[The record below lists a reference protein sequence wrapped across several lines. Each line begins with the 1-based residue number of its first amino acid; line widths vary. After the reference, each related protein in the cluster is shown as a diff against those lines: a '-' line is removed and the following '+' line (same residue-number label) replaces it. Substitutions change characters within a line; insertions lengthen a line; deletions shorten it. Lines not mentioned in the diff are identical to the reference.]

1 MLKKFFLIVLSVSG
15 GIVVGN
21 AAAAFITL
29 LGIIPRLAQIS
40 DTDKHV
46 VLYQRMFTL
55 GMFLFSLIFS
65 LNISFKL
72 SKYISVFFGLF
83 FGTFVGLFASALAE
97 VLNVIPVVA
106 RKLDLRDYVTY
117 LILAIVMGKVVG
129 SLAHWLILIK

>member
-1 MLKKFFLIVLSVSG
+1 MIKNIVLLILSISG
-15 GIVVGN
+15 GVVVGN

-40 DTDKHV
+40 NTDKHI
-46 VLYQRMFTL
+46 VLYQRVLTL
-55 GMFLFSLIFS
+55 GMFLFSLIFC

-72 SKYISVFFGLF
+72 NKYMSIFFGVFFGI
-83 FGTFVGLFASALAE
+83 FVGLSASALAE

-129 SLAHWLILIK
+129 SLAHWLIIIK

>member
-1 MLKKFFLIVLSVSG
+1 MIKNIVLLILSISG
-15 GIVVGN
+15 GVVVGN
-21 AAAAFITL
+21 AAAAFTTL

-40 DTDKHV
+40 DTDEHI
-46 VLYQRMFTL
+46 VLYQRVLTL
-55 GMFLFSLIFS
+55 GMFLFSLIFC

-72 SKYISVFFGLF
+72 NKYMSIFFGVFFGI
-83 FGTFVGLFASALAE
+83 FVGLSASALAE

-129 SLAHWLILIK
+129 SLAHWLIIIK

>member
-1 MLKKFFLIVLSVSG
+1 MIKNIVLLILSISG
-15 GIVVGN
+15 GVVVGN

-40 DTDKHV
+40 DTDEHI
-46 VLYQRMFTL
+46 VLYQRVLTL
-55 GMFLFSLIFS
+55 GMFLFSLIFC

-72 SKYISVFFGLF
+72 NKYMSIFFGVFFGI
-83 FGTFVGLFASALAE
+83 FVGLSASALAE

-129 SLAHWLILIK
+129 SLAHWLIIIK